1 MKLSWGTFQALALA
15 LLGAIAFVWFFIEDD
30 ERTLPIIL
38 LVSLFVLL
46 SLEYI
51 REGLSP
57 KKPATISS
65 KDEANT

>member
-1 MKLSWGTFQALALA
+1 MKLSWGIFQVLALV
-15 LLGAIAFVWFFIEDD
+15 LLGGIVYVWFFFEDD

-38 LVSLFVLL
+38 LVSLFILL

-57 KKPATISS
+57 KKPATISR
-65 KDEANT
+65 KDEVDT